1 MPESSIV
8 VRPEPVGS
16 GSYTAGSR
24 LQAAGLRRA
33 ITLFEQAADV
43 VPIPRSPRPIVIAD
57 YGAANGHNSI
67 LPIGAAI
74 GRFRARTRPEHSVL
88 VTHTDVPQNDFTA
101 LFRTLSDDPDT
112 YLKKDHATFASAV
125 GRSFYTQIL
134 PSNSVNLAWSSWSIL
149 WLGKVPA
156 PIPDHVVVSST
167 GDENARTVYAKQ
179 AAHDWHEFVAF
190 RGRELSPGGRLV
202 VMTLA
207 IGEAGDVGYRPL
219 LDGVMETLVEMSARN
234 LVTEDEVRRMTIPIV
249 GRRERDF
256 LSPFA
261 PSGTFERLTIQ
272 HLEVF
277 EAEDRFWAQYQ
288 IDKDATTLGAQW
300 AAFLRAA
307 TFPSLLPA
315 LHERDAGHQAL
326 FLNELEYGVAA
337 RFAAAPEQ
345 MRIPLALVVIEKKER
360 SHH

>member
-8 VRPEPVGS
+8 VRPEPVDS

-33 ITLFEQAADV
+33 ITLFERAADV

-57 YGAANGHNSI
+57 YGAANGHNSL

-101 LFRTLSDDPDT
+101 LFRTLSDDPDS
-112 YLKKDHATFASAV
+112 YLKKDHASFASAV

-149 WLGKVPA
+149 WLGKTPT

-167 GDENARTVYAKQ
+167 HDENTRTLYAKQ
-179 AAHDWHEFVAF
+179 SARDWHEFVAF

-207 IGEAGDVGYRPL
+207 IGEDGDVGYRPL
-219 LDGVMETLVEMSARN
+219 LDAVMETLVEMSARN
-234 LVTEDEVRRMTIPIV
+234 LVTEDEVRQMVIPIV

-256 LSPFA
+256 VSPFA

-272 HLEVF
+272 HLEIF
-277 EAEDRFWAQYQ
+277 QAEDRFWAQYQ
-288 IDKDATTLGAQW
+288 IDEDAAALGTQW
-300 AAFLRAA
+300 AGFLRAA
-307 TFPSLLPA
+307 TFPALLPA
-315 LHERDAGHQAL
+315 LHQRDAGHHEL
-326 FLNELEYGVAA
+326 FLNELEHGVAA

>member
-8 VRPEPVGS
+8 VRPEPVDS

-57 YGAANGHNSI
+57 YGAANGHNAL

-88 VTHTDVPQNDFTA
+88 VTHTDVPQNDFTE

-112 YLKKDHATFASAV
+112 YLKKDGASFASAV

-134 PSNSVNLAWSSWSIL
+134 PSNSVNLAWSSWSIQ

-156 PIPDHVVVSST
+156 LIPDHVVVSSSH
-167 GDENARTVYAKQ
+167 DENARALYAKQ

-207 IGEAGDVGYRPL
+207 IDEDGEMGYRPL
-219 LDGVMETLVEMSARN
+219 LDAVMETLVEMTARN
-234 LVTEDEVRRMTIPIV
+234 LVTEDEVHRMAIPIV

-277 EAEDRFWAQYQ
+277 QAEDRFWAQYQ
-288 IDKDATTLGAQW
+288 IDKDATTLGRQW

-307 TFPSLLPA
+307 TFPTLLAA
-315 LHERDAGHQAL
+315 LHERDGGHREL